1 MNKYLKETLKIVK
14 ETPYLDNLL
23 EVYPSEE
30 IERGKKVEDFSP
42 NLQEIFEKKKSKKLI
57 EELIKLKKKGFKFPI
72 EDPYVSILSYVPQI
86 IEKNPKT
93 INKISEKL
101 YKLSYEKL
109 KENLEIPKKA
119 SRRIG
124 PMFREW
130 LKKKYKF
137 VEEKDIEKESFVF
150 LKGGDKKL
158 KNFAIENLKCKF
170 EDLTKGV
177 DFIAKL
183 GKNYIIGTAKF
194 ITDFGGSQTGSFYE
208 ALNFVR
214 KTEVPENV
222 IKIGIVDGI
231 IWFTKEGKLK
241 EEIMKIKDE
250 EFIFSVLLLD
260 EFLKERRNY

>member
-72 EDPYVSILSYVPQI
+72 EDPYVSILSYAPQI

-150 LKGGDKKL
+150 FK
-158 KNFAIENLKCKF
+158 
-170 EDLTKGV
+170 
-177 DFIAKL
+177 
-183 GKNYIIGTAKF
+183 
-194 ITDFGGSQTGSFYE
+194 
-208 ALNFVR
+208 
-214 KTEVPENV
+214 
-222 IKIGIVDGI
+222 
-231 IWFTKEGKLK
+231 
-241 EEIMKIKDE
+241 
-250 EFIFSVLLLD
+250 
-260 EFLKERRNY
+260 RRR